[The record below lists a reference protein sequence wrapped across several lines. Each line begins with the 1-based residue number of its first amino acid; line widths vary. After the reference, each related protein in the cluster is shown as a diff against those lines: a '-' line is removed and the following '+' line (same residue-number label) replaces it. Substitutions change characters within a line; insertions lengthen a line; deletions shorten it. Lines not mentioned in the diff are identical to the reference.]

1 VRGRPAILL
10 VETRDLVA
18 RSGRQHSS
26 ATTGANVATANWKFR
41 GPQFLVGVFIIAALG
56 TGSTSAQQVAQQVA
70 LQTDHQ
76 ALQGDAKPRSQAR
89 KPGFAT
95 AVAPV
100 DAVSAGSPNSAGS
113 PKPALSRQSVAPN
126 KGPYYVDFRA
136 RTAASYGHAFVW
148 FGKTSEKQVEVAGL
162 HPAGD
167 TVPYVLGHLVWVP
180 AETGASYGDLDVQYL
195 TASYRVY
202 LSEPDAQKVFAYIKH
217 LQATSPLW
225 NAETTNCTAFIGR
238 IATFMGL
245 KVPFHLKKPEDYVN
259 ELRALNGSRQT
270 AQLTSDR

>member
-1 VRGRPAILL
+1 LKVAKAKRNRHGLQF
-10 VETRDLVA
+10 LVA
-18 RSGRQHSS
+18 TCVLVASAGLGIGSGSAQQLAAHTDQDPLQHSS
-26 ATTGANVATANWKFR
+26 PRKPVKRTNVATAVA
-41 GPQFLVGVFIIAALG
+41 GPSAPSTAAD
-56 TGSTSAQQVAQQVA
+56 VKPVR
-70 LQTDHQ
+70 
-76 ALQGDAKPRSQAR
+76 KPRS
-89 KPGFAT
+89 T
-95 AVAPV
+95 VA
-100 DAVSAGSPNSAGS
+100 A
-113 PKPALSRQSVAPN
+113 

-167 TVPYVLGHLVWVP
+167 EIPYVLGHLMWVP
-180 AETGASYGDLDVQYL
+180 SETGASYGDLDVDYL

-202 LSEPDAQKVFAYIKH
+202 LSAADAEKVFAFIKH

-245 KVPFHLKKPEDYVN
+245 QVPFHLKKPEEYVN
-259 ELRALNGSRQT
+259 ELRDMNGGRQT
-270 AQLTSDR
+270 VQLASQE